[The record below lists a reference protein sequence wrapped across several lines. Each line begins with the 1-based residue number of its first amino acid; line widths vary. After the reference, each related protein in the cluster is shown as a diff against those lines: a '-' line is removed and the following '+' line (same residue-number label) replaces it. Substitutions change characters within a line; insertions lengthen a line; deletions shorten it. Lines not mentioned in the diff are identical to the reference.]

1 MLSRTTLF
9 TIDSAD
15 SAENELLR
23 LVAPR
28 IDYSLLVDQCVVLHG
43 SADRL
48 QSMCGPVCP
57 YCMGPRIDYSL
68 YVDQCV
74 LIAWVRG

>member
-15 SAENELLR
+15 STENELLR